1 MLFKFRPIKSLL
13 SAVALLTA
21 GSLPVVAQDYTFT
34 FAHVLMESTPNGQA
48 AISFAKEVE
57 KESNGRIKIN
67 IRPAGQLGGDVA
79 IIEQLQQNLVQIAIP
94 PTATMGNFEAKLQVL
109 DLPFILP
116 SDKQMAAVLD
126 GPVGRKI
133 LDTLD
138 QHGMYGVNFWGAG
151 FRHMTNS
158 VRPIASASDLS
169 GIKMRTMQAPV
180 ILTQYREWNASP
192 TAMAFAEVYNGLQ
205 SGVVE
210 GQENPI
216 ANIVSM
222 KFYEVQDHL
231 TLTGHAYH
239 GYAAIVNRDA
249 WNALPDD
256 LKGVMTK
263 AFDNARDL
271 ARELTIQYE
280 TEKLAEI
287 KDEISIR
294 KLTDDELAA
303 FIKASFKVH
312 KAFEDVVSA
321 ELIQSIYD
329 VTKAGPKNKK

>member
-1 MLFKFRPIKSLL
+1 MLLKTKLL
-13 SAVALLTA
+13 KNVISAVALLAA
-21 GSLPVVAQDYTFT
+21 GSMPALAQNYTFT

-48 AISFAKEVE
+48 AISFAEEVE
-57 KESNGRIKIN
+57 RESDGRIKIN
-67 IRPAGQLGGDVA
+67 VRPAGQLGGDVA

-94 PTATMGNFEAKLQVL
+94 PTATMGNFEPKLQVI

-116 SDKQMAAVLD
+116 SEKQMAAVLD
-126 GPVGRKI
+126 GEVGRQI
-133 LDTLD
+133 LDSLD

-151 FRHMTNS
+151 FRHMTNNIRVIS
-158 VRPIASASDLS
+158 GPEDLS

-180 ILTQYREWNASP
+180 ILTQYREWGASP

-205 SGVVE
+205 AGVVE

-216 ANIVSM
+216 ANIVAM

-239 GYAAIVNRDA
+239 GYSAIVNKDA

-256 LKGVMTK
+256 LKAVMTT

-271 ARELTIQYE
+271 ARELTVQYE

-287 KDEISIR
+287 GDEIAIR
-294 KLTDDELAA
+294 ELTDDERNA
-303 FIKASFKVH
+303 FIQGSFKVH
-312 KAFEDVVSA
+312 EAFEDVVSA
-321 ELIQSIYD
+321 ELIQAIYD
-329 VTKAGPKNKK
+329 VTGAGPSE